1 MSGPFTHLFIAT
13 AQSHTKLM
21 LQFLEIGKL
30 PPHIGQF
37 FFQPAAHGRT
47 RMQASPAQ
55 FQEAANLSQRESKV
69 LHASDEPQC
78 LNIAFVKLPETTLCS
93 CSPRAQSVARVEPN

>member
-13 AQSHTKLM
+13 AESHTKLM

-47 RMQASPAQ
+47 RLQASPAQ
-55 FQEAANLSQRESKV
+55 FQEVANLSRRESKV
-69 LHASDEPQC
+69 LHASVEPQS
-78 LNIAFVKLPETTLCS
+78 LNIAFVTFKHTTLCS
-93 CSPRAQSVARVEPN
+93 GLLRLHYRYCVV